1 MMATKDYVDE
11 VGTGTSTH
19 LHDIFVASHE
29 QFHRLQGARTRGTG
43 MTGFG
48 RHGLRP
54 GTVLWGET
62 LTHIEIATKSHTSDH
77 GWRCRRTESLPTRH
91 NSGLPPRSGIV
102 AMFEALPYPG
112 KPTPDDID
120 DTNGLMHCHFVFLG
134 VYKKNKGALL
144 RCTAPMGW
152 VDPMEC
158 RAYTLLG
165 GDPVLR
171 LMVARFDMHVGAPR
185 DDNVCP
191 HINKHGIMTHDKD
204 PVSCVLDYLRRL
216 NRFAPRILYDN
227 LIDTTAYDPLFIVEW
242 VRTHEQASL
251 IPGEEALVSILN
263 TMVRGTA
270 PVKMNPSSENKRIRT
285 DILTKTPAVVPVV
298 SVPPVR
304 SKTSFISTKTQ
315 YKENTY
321 ESRLEA
327 RWAMVFDLL
336 DMRFT
341 YEGIMVTSVHMEMLL
356 RPHGNGKYYKPD
368 MFLQQVGVAVEIKPT
383 YPSTHE
389 RLLAAEFARSM
400 GPIIVLFG
408 GSGAGYTQ
416 GSLFRFP
423 VTAVRDRTVCSPGGV
438 PLGIMY
444 TRDEERPSG
453 VRVEHVALGRVGSG
467 WGFVPLAD
475 ADQDRTPETD
485 THLRTVFDTA
495 AKHFL

>member
-1 MMATKDYVDE
+1 MMAAEYVD
-11 VGTGTSTH
+11 VVAAGTSTH
-19 LHDIFVASHE
+19 LRDIFVASRA
-29 QFHRLQGARTRGTG
+29 QFARLQGARN
-43 MTGFG
+43 TGFG
-48 RHGLRP
+48 SHGLRP

-62 LTHIEIATKSHTSDH
+62 VTQIEIVNGDH
-77 GWRCRRTESLPTRH
+77 GCRQRSESLPPRH
-91 NSGLPPRSGIV
+91 GSGLPPRSGIV
-102 AMFEALPYPG
+102 ALFEALPYPG
-112 KPTPDDID
+112 KQTPKDID
-120 DTNGLMHCHFVFLG
+120 DTHGLMHCHLVFMG
-134 VYKKNKGALL
+134 VYKKSKGALL
-144 RCTAPMGW
+144 RCTPPMGW

-165 GDPVLR
+165 SDPVLR

-191 HINKHGIMTHDKD
+191 HINKHGVMTHDKD
-204 PVSCVLDYLRRL
+204 PVACVLDYLRRL
-216 NRFAPRILYDN
+216 NHFAPRVLYDN
-227 LIDTTAYDPLFIVEW
+227 LIDTTTYDPLCIVEW

-251 IPGEEALVSILN
+251 IPGEEALVSVLD
-263 TMVRGTA
+263 TMVRGSA
-270 PVKMNPSSENKRIRT
+270 PVTADTLSDTKRLRT
-285 DILTKTPAVVPVV
+285 DMSTKTPAAVPVVPVV
-298 SVPPVR
+298 SVAPVR
-304 SKTSFISTKTQ
+304 PKSSFVSTKTQ
-315 YKENTY
+315 YKQNTY

-356 RPHGNGKYYKPD
+356 RPHGNGRYYKPD

-453 VRVEHVALGRVGSG
+453 VRVEHVALGRVEGG

-475 ADQDRTPETD
+475 ADKDRTPETD
-485 THLRTVFDTA
+485 AHLRTVFATA
-495 AKHFL
+495 ATHFL